1 MYFKNLSLKKYELK
15 NRDNTKGTLNGKK
28 KNTKGG
34 KGGGESYSSIPGIDT
49 KRRLSL
55 LFSPLLQE
63 IFLQVHQFSPLLN
76 NHHSKFKCQVFIR
89 HCRILPIL
97 RRILCKRFGSLWLL
111 FFYSNVEPLSKYSLV
126 MLHLYPATKILNE
139 NPEMWFGKHNHF
151 QLMSSSEFLFHAWT
165 NHNYLK

>member
-15 NRDNTKGTLNGKK
+15 NRDNIKGTLNGKK
-28 KNTKGG
+28 KNTG
-34 KGGGESYSSIPGIDT
+34 KQRAAVQFLALMAKVGWVCCS
-49 KRRLSL
+49 
-55 LFSPLLQE
+55 FSPLFQE
-63 IFLQVHQFSPLLN
+63 IFLQVHQFSPLLK

-89 HCRILPIL
+89 HRRILPLL

-111 FFYSNVEPLSKYSLV
+111 FFYSNVEPLSKYSPV
-126 MLHLYPATKILNE
+126 MLHFSPATTILNE

>member
-1 MYFKNLSLKKYELK
+1 MVKKRK
-15 NRDNTKGTLNGKK
+15 TH
-28 KNTKGG
+28 
-34 KGGGESYSSIPGIDT
+34 GEAKVVVRATVQFLALIPKVGWVCC
-49 KRRLSL
+49 S
-55 LFSPLLQE
+55 FSPLFQE
-63 IFLQVHQFSPLLN
+63 IFLQVHQFSPLLKTITPN
-76 NHHSKFKCQVFIR
+76 SNARCSLGIMEFC
-89 HCRILPIL
+89 L
-97 RRILCKRFGSLWLL
+97 RRILHKTFSSLWLL